1 MFDRVDTRAQRSI
14 DPIDTVGMGEHFAA
28 ERMGRTDD
36 RNELIPNESPAPDPE
51 DVDPERE
58 DDDPGAD

>member
-1 MFDRVDTRAQRSI
+1 MSEENTAPRD
-14 DPIDTVGMGEHFAA
+14 
-28 ERMGRTDD
+28 DD